1 MIYGAFV
8 LAGRAGFGPF
18 APPPDPTDPAALLPP
33 PAPPTRADWLRP
45 GALLGLPIAWMAVC
59 LLVIPLGL
67 YVASYIPWAF
77 IEGHRITA
85 TWPPG
90 HEGQTLIDLTR
101 QMYDYHNNLTDGHA
115 ASSPWWAWPFDLKPV
130 WFYQEGFAGS
140 TTAAIYDSG
149 NLVIWWLGV
158 PALAFVAWQAYARRS
173 LALALI
179 VIAFACQ
186 WISWVRI
193 DRPAFQYH
201 YYTSLPFVILALA
214 YFAAELWH
222 GTSRRIW
229 LLARVAAGVAVMGP
243 ALLWLFD
250 RPLCAFVGVE
260 RAVPNSQ
267 VCPPLIP
274 EFVLTAQTLVLGV
287 VVCVAIL
294 VFLRQLSSLDIGRG
308 GDGSVGQL
316 VPLGVTAGVALL
328 GLLLVRLV
336 PVTPLVTLTTI
347 PVEPVAIIFGAAAPA
362 ARPVRRD
369 GAGRAAVRDRPRDRR
384 RQLVPCLLPE
394 HLGAAAARRVANA
407 YQGILPT
414 WVYAFQ
420 FPKLRET
427 VATGVKLID
436 TIPAIL
442 AVALTLLCIVLAY
455 SAWVWRIAIAEREAD
470 ELDAAA
476 GLAPEAPGG

>member
-1 MIYGAFV
+1 
-8 LAGRAGFGPF
+8 
-18 APPPDPTDPAALLPP
+18 
-33 PAPPTRADWLRP
+33 
-45 GALLGLPIAWMAVC
+45 
-59 LLVIPLGL
+59 
-67 YVASYIPWAF
+67 
-77 IEGHRITA
+77 
-85 TWPPG
+85 
-90 HEGQTLIDLTR
+90 
-101 QMYDYHNNLTDGHA
+101 
-115 ASSPWWAWPFDLKPV
+115 
-130 WFYQEGFAGS
+130 
-140 TTAAIYDSG
+140 
-149 NLVIWWLGV
+149 V

-179 VIAFACQ
+179 VVAFACQ

-229 LLARVAAGVAVMGP
+229 LLARVSAGVAVMGP

-287 VVCVAIL
+287 VVCLAIL
-294 VFLRQLSSLDIGRG
+294 VFLRQLSALDIGRG
-308 GDGSVGQL
+308 GDGSLGQL
-316 VPLGVTAGVALL
+316 VPLGITAGVALL
-328 GLLLVRLV
+328 GLMLVRLV
-336 PVTPLVTLTTI
+336 PVTPLVTLTAI
-347 PVEPVAIIFGAAAPA
+347 PVEPVAIIFGLPLLLLAVFVAT
-362 ARPVRRD
+362 ARD
-369 GAGRAAVRDRPRDRR
+369 
-384 RQLVPCLLPE
+384 
-394 HLGAAAARRVANA
+394 ARRFVIGLVTAVVSWFLVFYPNISALPLPGVLANA

-420 FPKLRET
+420 FPKLRES

-442 AVALTLLCIVLAY
+442 AVALTMLCIVLAY

-470 ELDAAA
+470 DLDAAA
-476 GLAPEAPGG
+476 SLAPEAPGG